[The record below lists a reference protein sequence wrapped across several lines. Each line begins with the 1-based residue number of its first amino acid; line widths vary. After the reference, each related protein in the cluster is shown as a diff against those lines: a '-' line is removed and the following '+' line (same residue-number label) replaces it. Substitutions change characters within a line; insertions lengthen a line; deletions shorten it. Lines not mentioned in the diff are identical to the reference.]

1 MKKGDFH
8 AKFEREVY
16 SKFGIYYMN
25 GLKRIKTCRA
35 GTSPSAALGF
45 PRIRYNWMTTVHYRH
60 DIVEEFA
67 VRYTPLDTFRHIRDN
82 HPDMIDSLIYMVMDG
97 GIMETINI
105 RLGCI
110 VFFGRL
116 TPEFVPGTWD
126 TYIYPKQY
134 ISIEMSHDSILRS
147 GYSSYAI

>member
-25 GLKRIKTCRA
+25 GLKRIKTCIA

-67 VRYTPLDTFRHIRDN
+67 VRYTPFDTFRHIRDN
-82 HPDMIDSLIYMVMDG
+82 HPDMIDSLIYMVMNG

-105 RLGCI
+105 RLDCI
-110 VFFGRL
+110 VFFRL
-116 TPEFVPGTWD
+116 PFAGALD
-126 TYIYPKQY
+126 TYIYLKQC

-147 GYSSYAI
+147 GYSSYVI